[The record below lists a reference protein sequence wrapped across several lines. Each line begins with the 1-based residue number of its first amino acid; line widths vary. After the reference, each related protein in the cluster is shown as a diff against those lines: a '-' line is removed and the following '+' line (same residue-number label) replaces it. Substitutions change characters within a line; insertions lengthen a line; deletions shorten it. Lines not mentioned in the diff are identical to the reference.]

1 MVTCL
6 ACASSDVERW
16 ADARDVEYKSVPE
29 RFTYYRCLACDSLS
43 IDPVP
48 VSRLSEIYPPSYYS
62 FRPPQRGVVYRV
74 KDWLDRRW
82 FRQLTRSVPGAEL
95 SALDIGGGNGQ
106 QLSSLRAAD
115 PRIRRTVVVD
125 FDADAEAAARALGHE
140 YVRGRIEDAAVTGP
154 FDVILLLNLIEH
166 VADPRRVLE
175 KARSLLAPT
184 GLLVIKTP
192 NHRSVDAR
200 LFRNENW
207 GGYHCPRHWV
217 IFTRASFEQMARKVG
232 LRVVQASY
240 TQGAPFWTVS
250 VLGWLD
256 RRHAVHITIDH
267 PAWTHPFYAPL
278 AALFAGIDF
287 ARGAVAPLSQ
297 MTFALARA

>member
-1 MVTCL
+1 MTCL
-6 ACASSDVERW
+6 ACTSSDVERW

-29 RFTYYRCLACDSLS
+29 HFTYYRCQACDSLS

-48 VSRLSEIYPPSYYS
+48 SNRLAEIYPPTYYS
-62 FRPPQRGVVYRV
+62 FRPPQRGAVYRV

-82 FRQLTRSVPGAEL
+82 FRRITRSVPGAEL
-95 SALDIGGGNGQ
+95 SALDVGGGNGQ

-115 PRIRRTVVVD
+115 ARIRRTVVVD
-125 FDADAEAAARALGHE
+125 FDAEAEIAARALGHE
-140 YVRGRIEDAAVTGP
+140 YVRGRIEDATVRGP

-166 VADPRRVLE
+166 VENPYRVLE

-192 NHRSVDAR
+192 NHRSLDAS
-200 LFRNENW
+200 LFRDKNW

-217 IFTRASFEQMARKVG
+217 IFTRASFEQIARKAG
-232 LRVVQASY
+232 LKVVQSSY

-256 RRHAVHITIDH
+256 QKNAVRITTER
-267 PAWTHPFYAPL
+267 PAWTHPLYAPL
-278 AALFAGIDF
+278 AAFFAGIDF
-287 ARGAVAPLSQ
+287 ARGAVTPLSQ

>member
-1 MVTCL
+1 
-6 ACASSDVERW
+6 
-16 ADARDVEYKSVPE
+16 
-29 RFTYYRCLACDSLS
+29 
-43 IDPVP
+43 
-48 VSRLSEIYPPSYYS
+48 
-62 FRPPQRGVVYRV
+62 VYRV

-82 FRQLTRSVPGAEL
+82 FRHLTRRVPGAEL

-125 FDADAEAAARALGHE
+125 FDEEAEVAARALGHE

-166 VADPRRVLE
+166 VADPLRVLE

-192 NHRSVDAR
+192 NHRSVDAS

-217 IFTRASFEQMARKVG
+217 IFTRASFEQTARKAG

-256 RRHAVHITIDH
+256 QRHAVHITIDR
-267 PAWTHPFYAPL
+267 PAWMHPMYAPL